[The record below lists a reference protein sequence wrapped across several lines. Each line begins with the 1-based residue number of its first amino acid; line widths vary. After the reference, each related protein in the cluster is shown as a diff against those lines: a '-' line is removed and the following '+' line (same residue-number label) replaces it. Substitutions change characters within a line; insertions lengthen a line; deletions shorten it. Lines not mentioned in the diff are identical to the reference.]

1 MNVNILYSAMCFV
14 GLHVM
19 VWFSTNL
26 QFMSS
31 SSWALKSIWVSLTLA
46 IPISMLAYFGSRFGY
61 TALGD
66 SAWGVRFLA
75 FSLSYLTFPFMTYYF
90 LGESMFTLKT
100 GLCIILSCLILAI
113 QLFM

>member
-1 MNVNILYSAMCFV
+1 MSVNIMYSALCFI

-26 QFMSS
+26 QFMSAPWS
-31 SSWALKSIWVSLTLA
+31 AKSLWVSLTLA

-61 TALGD
+61 SALGD

-100 GLCIILSCLILAI
+100 MLCIILSCAILAI

>member
-1 MNVNILYSAMCFV
+1 MSLNILYSTLCFM
-14 GLHVM
+14 GLHIM

-26 QFMSS
+26 QFMETTWSARS
-31 SSWALKSIWVSLTLA
+31 FGVSLTLA
-46 IPISMLAYFGSRFGY
+46 IPISILAYFGARFGY
-61 TALGD
+61 SALGD

-100 GLCIILSCLILAI
+100 MLCIALSFVILAI

>member
-1 MNVNILYSAMCFV
+1 MNANILYSALCF
-14 GLHVM
+14 GLLHVL

-26 QFMSS
+26 QFMSTG
-31 SSWALKSIWVSLTLA
+31 WATKSIWVSLFLA

-75 FSLSYLTFPFMTYYF
+75 FSLSYLTFPLMTYYF

-100 GLCIILSCLILAI
+100 GLCIILSCVIIFI

>member
-1 MNVNILYSAMCFV
+1 MSVNILYSALCFIA
-14 GLHVM
+14 LHVM

-26 QFMSS
+26 QFIQG
-31 SSWALKSIWVSLTLA
+31 SWSEKSLWVTFALA
-46 IPISMLAYFGSRFGY
+46 IPTSFLAYFGSKFGY
-61 TALGD
+61 SALGE

-75 FSLSYLTFPFMTYYF
+75 FSLSYITFPFMTYYF

-100 GLCIILSCLILAI
+100 SLCIILSCAILFI

>member
-1 MNVNILYSAMCFV
+1 MSVNILYSALCFV

-19 VWFSTNL
+19 VWFGTNL
-26 QFMSS
+26 QFMNSAWS
-31 SSWALKSIWVSLTLA
+31 AKSMWISLGLA
-46 IPISMLAYFGSRFGY
+46 MPISMLAYFGSRFGY

-100 GLCIILSCLILAI
+100 MLCISLSFAILAI

>member
-1 MNVNILYSAMCFV
+1 MNISILYSALCFV
-14 GLHVM
+14 TLHVL

-26 QFMSS
+26 QFMTTGWS
-31 SSWALKSIWVSLTLA
+31 AKSIWVSLTLA
-46 IPISMLAYFGSRFGY
+46 IPISM
-61 TALGD
+61 LGD

-75 FSLSYLTFPFMTYYF
+75 FSLSYLTFPFMTYYL

-100 GLCIILSCLILAI
+100 MLCIILSCAILAI

>member
-1 MNVNILYSAMCFV
+1 MNINILYSALCFV
-14 GLHVM
+14 GLHVL

-26 QFMSS
+26 QFMTTGWS
-31 SSWALKSIWVSLTLA
+31 AKSIWISLTLA

-61 TALGD
+61 SALGD

-100 GLCIILSCLILAI
+100 SLCIILSCAILVI

>member
-1 MNVNILYSAMCFV
+1 MSLNILYSALCFIA
-14 GLHVM
+14 LHVM

-26 QFMSS
+26 QFIQ
-31 SSWALKSIWVSLTLA
+31 SSWSEKSLWVTFTLA
-46 IPISMLAYFGSRFGY
+46 IPISLLAYFGSRFGY
-61 TALGD
+61 SALGE

-75 FSLSYLTFPFMTYYF
+75 FSLSYITFPFMTYYF

-100 GLCIILSCLILAI
+100 SLCIILSCAILFI

>member
-1 MNVNILYSAMCFV
+1 MNILYSAICFV
-14 GLHVM
+14 ALHVL

-26 QFMSS
+26 QFVSE
-31 SSWALKSIWVSLTLA
+31 SWSARSFLIAMLLAFPTSILA
-46 IPISMLAYFGSRFGY
+46 FFGSKFGY
-61 TALGD
+61 AALGE

-75 FSLSYLTFPFMTYYF
+75 FSLSYITFPFMTYYF

-100 GLCIILSCLILAI
+100 VLCISLSFVIIGI